1 MKRVLLIAAVVLGNA
16 VAQALCVI
24 PGLTPAASVGFVS
37 LLAGS
42 VLSLVA
48 AVTGVVVLVGAP
60 GPSRPRVVRA
70 LAAVV
75 VGLVVV
81 GALAIVST
89 ATLIPALLV
98 AFVVVSPAGNAD
110 ATAGSGLRAFAW
122 HPVRAVLLA
131 VLTALAIVVLVVA
144 ALLLGFFVTG
154 WLGSFATWV
163 VVGAVG
169 AVLVRAWARL
179 AVRPR
184 RARIG

>member
-1 MKRVLLIAAVVLGNA
+1 MRRVLLIAAVVLGNA
-16 VAQALCVI
+16 VVQALCVI
-24 PGLTPAASVGFVS
+24 PGRTPAASLGFVS

-42 VLSLVA
+42 ILVLVA
-48 AVTGVVVLVGAP
+48 AATVVVVLVGTP
-60 GPSRPRVVRA
+60 GPLRPRVPRA

-75 VGLVVV
+75 IALVVV

-89 ATLIPALLV
+89 ATLIPALLI

-110 ATAGSGLRAFAW
+110 ATAWSGLRAFAW

-131 VLTALAIVVLVVA
+131 LLTALAIVVLVVA

-154 WLGSFATWV
+154 GLGSFATWV
-163 VVGAVG
+163 VVGAVA
-169 AVLVRAWARL
+169 AVLARAWARL

-184 RARIG
+184 RVRVG

>member
-1 MKRVLLIAAVVLGNA
+1 MRRALLISAVVLGNA
-16 VAQALCVI
+16 VVQALCVI
-24 PGLTPAASVGFVS
+24 PGLTPAASLGFVS

-42 VLSLVA
+42 VLALVA
-48 AVTGVVVLVGAP
+48 AATAVVVFVGAP
-60 GPSRPRVVRA
+60 GPVRPRVLRA

-75 VGLVVV
+75 IALVVV
-81 GALAIVST
+81 GALPILST
-89 ATLIPALLV
+89 ATLIPALLI
-98 AFVVVSPAGNAD
+98 AVVIVSPAGNPD

-131 VLTALAIVVLVVA
+131 VVTALPIGVLVVA
-144 ALLLGFFVTG
+144 ALLLGFFVSG

-163 VVGAVG
+163 VVGAVA

-184 RARIG
+184 RVRVG